1 MVGFFIERPIFASA
15 IAVILVLAGSIC
27 YFLLPV
33 SQFPDITP
41 PQVVVSAVYPGASAQ
56 VVADT
61 VTTPLEQQIN
71 GVAGM
76 TYMSSSSSNDGSST
90 ITITFDVGYPLSIA
104 AVDVQNRV
112 AQAASSLPPIVNQAG
127 VTIKK
132 QNPNFVLIVNLTS
145 PDKSVDPVALSN
157 YAYLQIVDPL
167 KRLEGVGDVQIF
179 GERRYSM
186 RIWLDPDKLA
196 NLGITAVD
204 VQNAIAEQNVQVAA
218 GKIGQSPAPAGTP
231 FEMQVNAT
239 GRLSNVTEFGDI
251 VVRAD
256 ANAGSVVRLRD
267 VARIELGALQYTS
280 SAFFGEDPT
289 VVLAIYQMPGS
300 NALALQQR
308 VKDKMQEL
316 SKRFPKGIDYAMH
329 YDTTRF
335 VSASMHDVVVTLIQ
349 ALLLVVAVVYI
360 FLQSWRTTII
370 PTIAIPVSLIAT
382 LVVMQLLGFSLNM
395 LSLLGMVLAIGLVVD
410 DAIVVVENVE
420 RQLEAGL
427 KPLEAARA
435 AMKEVTGPIIAT
447 TAVLMAV
454 FVPVAFIPGVAGR
467 LYNQFALTVAISVG
481 ISAFNSLTL
490 SPALSAAFLRHRG
503 EVRFAPFRWFNS
515 GFSWLSHAYAESVR
529 VLIRWRVAMLALFV
543 LAVGATYLVS
553 LRIPS
558 TFLPVEDQG
567 YFFVVVQLPD
577 GASLERTDAVA
588 KQVRD
593 ILKSTPG
600 VDIVGSISGLNFLTQ
615 AAQSNSAVEF
625 AILKPWDQRP
635 PEQGAS
641 SIVASVR
648 PKLLGLPGAIALS
661 FDPPSIPGL
670 GTTGGFEFQ
679 VEDLTGRGSVALN
692 DVAQALIAEARKQP
706 ELNPQQLFTSFST
719 STPQFN
725 YDLDRNKAKLLGLKL
740 PDVFNT
746 LQIYLGSLY
755 VNDFNLFGRTFRVT
769 LQADKDARAAPSD
782 LSRLYVRN
790 ATGGMVPLSTLGTLR
805 AIAGPE
811 TVPHYNN
818 YASALINGGAAPG
831 YSSGQAVA
839 AMERAAAAV
848 LPRDFAYE
856 WTGITFQELK
866 AGSIATIVFALA
878 IVFVFLIL
886 AAQYE
891 SWSMPFMVLL
901 AVPLALFGAML
912 ALWLRGR
919 QIDVYSQ
926 IGFVMLIGLAAK
938 NAILIVEFAKRRR
951 EDGLGIVE
959 AAMMAARLRLRP
971 ILMTAFAFI
980 LGVVPLMFATGAGAA
995 SRQSIG
1001 TTVFGGMLAAT
1012 ILTLAFVPVFY
1023 ALIEQLRE
1031 SRLGPNPQP
1040 HESPSKA
1047 TPNRRNEIGV
1057 PYHANLENSSGYYR
1071 PGGNRHRSRCC
1082 SARRRVVWRYRWSDS
1097 QSSSVCDAG
1106 ARCQHREKNDSDLA
1120 RLFGPHGINPP
1131 CCPSGKSIR
1140 LHPAAARRGRDRRQ
1154 RRRFALHDRST
1165 RFSGGAGSG
1174 KGAGAEKY
1182 RGA

>member
-1031 SRLGPNPQP
+1031 SRLGP
-1040 HESPSKA
+1040 
-1047 TPNRRNEIGV
+1047 
-1057 PYHANLENSSGYYR
+1057 
-1071 PGGNRHRSRCC
+1071 
-1082 SARRRVVWRYRWSDS
+1082 
-1097 QSSSVCDAG
+1097 
-1106 ARCQHREKNDSDLA
+1106 
-1120 RLFGPHGINPP
+1120 
-1131 CCPSGKSIR
+1131 
-1140 LHPAAARRGRDRRQ
+1140 PAAAREPIEG
-1154 RRRFALHDRST
+1154 H
-1165 RFSGGAGSG
+1165 
-1174 KGAGAEKY
+1174 AEP
-1182 RGA
+1182 AE

>member
-1 MVGFFIERPIFASA
+1 
-15 IAVILVLAGSIC
+15 
-27 YFLLPV
+27 
-33 SQFPDITP
+33 
-41 PQVVVSAVYPGASAQ
+41 
-56 VVADT
+56 
-61 VTTPLEQQIN
+61 
-71 GVAGM
+71 
-76 TYMSSSSSNDGSST
+76 
-90 ITITFDVGYPLSIA
+90 
-104 AVDVQNRV
+104 
-112 AQAASSLPPIVNQAG
+112 VN
-127 VTIKK
+127 T
-132 QNPNFVLIVNLTS
+132 L
-145 PDKSVDPVALSN
+145 
-157 YAYLQIVDPL
+157 
-167 KRLEGVGDVQIF
+167 
-179 GERRYSM
+179 
-186 RIWLDPDKLA
+186 
-196 NLGITAVD
+196 
-204 VQNAIAEQNVQVAA
+204 
-218 GKIGQSPAPAGTP
+218 
-231 FEMQVNAT
+231 
-239 GRLSNVTEFGDI
+239 GRLSNADEFGDI

-280 SAFFGEDPT
+280 TAFFGEDPT

-316 SKRFPKGIDYAMH
+316 SKRFPKGIEYAMH

-335 VSASMHDVVVTLIQ
+335 VSASMHDVVVTLVQ
-349 ALLLVVAVVYI
+349 ALLLVIAVVYI

-382 LVVMQLLGFSLNM
+382 LVVMQLFGFSLNM

-427 KPLEAARA
+427 KPLAAARA

-529 VLIRWRVAMLALFV
+529 VLIRWRMAMLALFV

-593 ILKSTPG
+593 VLKNTPG

-635 PEQGAS
+635 ADQRAS
-641 SIVASVR
+641 NIVNSVR

-692 DVAQALIAEARKQP
+692 DVAQAVIAEARKQP

-769 LQADKDARAAPSD
+769 LQADKNARAAPSD

-848 LPRDFAYE
+848 MPRDFAFE

-951 EDGLGIVE
+951 EEGLDIVE

-1012 ILTLAFVPVFY
+1012 VLTLAFVPVFY

-1031 SRLGPNPQP
+1031 SRLG
-1040 HESPSKA
+1040 
-1047 TPNRRNEIGV
+1047 
-1057 PYHANLENSSGYYR
+1057 
-1071 PGGNRHRSRCC
+1071 
-1082 SARRRVVWRYRWSDS
+1082 
-1097 QSSSVCDAG
+1097 QS
-1106 ARCQHREKNDSDLA
+1106 
-1120 RLFGPHGINPP
+1120 
-1131 CCPSGKSIR
+1131 
-1140 LHPAAARRGRDRRQ
+1140 AAAREPVEG
-1154 RRRFALHDRST
+1154 H
-1165 RFSGGAGSG
+1165 
-1174 KGAGAEKY
+1174 AEP
-1182 RGA
+1182 AE